1 MFKLPPARMLLDEDA
16 MRAFYETCGI
26 SKATT
31 EAAIR
36 ARRKNLAQLADQK
49 QPPKDQKRNGRD

>member
-1 MFKLPPARMLLDEDA
+1 MFKLPPARVLLDEDA

-31 EAAIR
+31 EAAIKV
-36 ARRKNLAQLADQK
+36 RRKNLAQQDNQK
-49 QPPKDQKRNGRD
+49 QPPTDQKRNGRD

>member
-26 SKATT
+26 SKTTT
-31 EAAIR
+31 EAAIK
-36 ARRKNLAQLADQK
+36 ARRKNLAQHDNQQ
-49 QPPKDQKRNGRD
+49 QPPKDQKRNSRD